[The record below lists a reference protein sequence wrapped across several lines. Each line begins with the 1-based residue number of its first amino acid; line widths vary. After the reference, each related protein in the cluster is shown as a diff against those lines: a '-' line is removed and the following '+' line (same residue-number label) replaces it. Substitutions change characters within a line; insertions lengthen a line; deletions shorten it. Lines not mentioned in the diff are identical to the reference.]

1 MLHIV
6 EPWYHWFVLPCNAQ
20 ITYIY
25 TSMYVKQLHGKGW
38 VDGHGVSAT
47 CKDIGDSMILLK
59 QFKNTV
65 FISWDEMEVVS

>member
-1 MLHIV
+1 
-6 EPWYHWFVLPCNAQ
+6 
-20 ITYIY
+20 
-25 TSMYVKQLHGKGW
+25 MYVKQLHGKGW